1 MKNFLIGLAIGAAI
15 ALILK
20 KAKKPIPDEV
30 V

>member
-15 ALILK
+15 ALALK
-20 KAKKPIPDEV
+20 KAKKKLPDDV